1 MSLRVDLDQLRGL
14 AKEVRSLGDQA
25 SSVIAPAS
33 SDSDPMSS
41 VRAARQLTQS
51 VFLGTLVPFLL
62 HRRIEMRIPF
72 LIFLFMLLGISGCS
86 AGGVSEP
93 VGSPSSVAQLDIM
106 GSPEYSYKWAV
117 LSKVGNRLYIRFR
130 DQYPYAFDEQGNL
143 ETAAEMDK
151 KIRSDG
157 SPVDL
162 QSIDNAV
169 RQMYFQLARTDDLPS
184 QKPDHDSAQAN
195 DSTPPSG

>member
-1 MSLRVDLDQLRGL
+1 
-14 AKEVRSLGDQA
+14 
-25 SSVIAPAS
+25 
-33 SDSDPMSS
+33 
-41 VRAARQLTQS
+41 
-51 VFLGTLVPFLL
+51 
-62 HRRIEMRIPF
+62 
-72 LIFLFMLLGISGCS
+72 
-86 AGGVSEP
+86 
-93 VGSPSSVAQLDIM
+93 M